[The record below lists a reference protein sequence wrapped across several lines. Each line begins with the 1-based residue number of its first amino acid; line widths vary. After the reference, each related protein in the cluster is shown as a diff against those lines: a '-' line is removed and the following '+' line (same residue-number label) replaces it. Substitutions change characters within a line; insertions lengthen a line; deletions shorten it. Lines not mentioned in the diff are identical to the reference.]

1 VRGTAK
7 EIAGVDR
14 CFLPMAAEYQKLLA
28 SRLKEQR
35 DCRSESLVKKR
46 TSHVC

>member
-7 EIAGVDR
+7 EIAGVDH
-14 CFLPMAAEYQKLLA
+14 CFLPVVAEYQNLLA

-35 DCRSESLVKKR
+35 DSRSENLEKKR
-46 TSHVC
+46 ASRVC